1 MKYRLIVI
9 CLLVNLSLGS
19 QVMVTK
25 VESSDIT
32 SNSVNLIND
41 SGLNF
46 EMQAASRFLAH
57 TSLGWDI
64 DDIKWLAENGMEAW
78 LDEQMNMPRSNYAE
92 NTIDVIEYLYSECVE
107 NLGVDECRMRF
118 NVNRTMFRYIWW
130 DNAINGPDRLRQ
142 RVALALSEI
151 LVLSDEST
159 LNNFPHGVAHYYDIL
174 MKGAL
179 GNYEELLLDISLNP
193 SMGFYLS
200 HINNPRSIEE
210 LNIHPDE
217 NYAREIMQLF
227 TIGLYELNE
236 DGTRKLD
243 SDGLWIDSYD
253 NNDIKELAKVFT
265 GLSGSKWA
273 DVSNQ
278 RPVEFGRNFG
288 RYSLLDPMK
297 IYQEWHERG
306 PKMIV
311 GQKEI
316 QDSDGMREVEL
327 AIEHLSKHDNTAPFI
342 SMQLIQKLV
351 KSNPSPEYVQ
361 RVARIFKDNGSGQH
375 GDMKAVVK
383 AIFMDPEAMECYWYG
398 DPDNGQLKPP
408 VSRMTQMLIA
418 LGAESPNG
426 LYWNPARIFNE
437 FMAQHPMSSPTV
449 FNFYRPDYVPN
460 SEFAYEQ
467 LVGPEF
473 QILNSSTS
481 SNYIN
486 YMLVALM
493 GDYLDGRY
501 GIRLPHLV
509 NEYSLIPYVSDQE
522 SFKAELTDSLWMDL
536 AYSPE
541 HLIDYLDI
549 LLVNGMLDET
559 TKESILES
567 IAPDSLLGVIDKS
580 NYALFMIMIHPDFL
594 ILK

>member
-1 MKYRLIVI
+1 
-9 CLLVNLSLGS
+9 
-19 QVMVTK
+19 MVTK

-64 DDIKWLAENGMEAW
+64 DDIKWCAENGMEAW

-481 SNYIN
+481 SSYIN